1 MTTRAEHI
9 RWCKKRALE
18 YLPGQPRGA
27 INSMLSDLG
36 KHEDTVGM
44 QRLAFLLSMAIE
56 MTPEAV
62 RKWVEGFTE

>member
-1 MTTRAEHI
+1 
-9 RWCKKRALE
+9 
-18 YLPGQPRGA
+18 
-27 INSMLSDLG
+27 MLSDLG